1 MLTLHT
7 VKDGK
12 LKPAGSECSHRPES
26 LVWVDLHNPTREEEQ
41 AVERMLGI
49 EVPTKE
55 EMAEIEESSR
65 LYEEDGALV
74 MTAVLAEATGRTQ
87 PSRAQLTFVLTR
99 HCLVTV
105 RYTDLMLFRSFE
117 AKQAKMPEL
126 HTSSETVFGTL
137 LESILERIADLLE
150 ATETEIGEVSTA
162 IFYGD
167 ENVRKA
173 EERSVALRQLLI
185 RLGRKNR
192 MLAIIRE
199 SLLSLNRLVLF
210 ARPGAPWIKDEAL
223 ERLESVERDIR
234 SLSEYEARTEA
245 EIAYLQDATLGLIN
259 IEQNTIIKV
268 FSIAAVLF
276 LPPTLVGTIYGMNFE
291 HMPELSWRI
300 GYPMALGMMV
310 ISAVVPYCWF
320 KRKGWL

>member
-7 VKDGK
+7 LDGGK
-12 LKPAGSECSHRPES
+12 LKATGSDASHRPDG
-26 LVWVDLHNPTREEEQ
+26 LVWIDLHDPTREEEE

-49 EVPTKE
+49 EVPTKD

-74 MTAVLAEATGRTQ
+74 MTAVLIEARRQVQPARTQ
-87 PSRAQLTFVLTR
+87 VTFVLTR

-105 RYTDLMLFRSFE
+105 RYADPMPFRTFE
-117 AKQAKMPEL
+117 EKQAKAPEL
-126 HTSSETVFGTL
+126 HTSSEIVFGAL

-150 ATETEIGEVSTA
+150 AVETEIGEVSTA
-162 IFYGD
+162 IFYAD
-167 ENVRKA
+167 EDVRKA
-173 EERSVALRQLLI
+173 EERSTALRHLLI

-192 MLAIIRE
+192 TLAIIRE
-199 SLLSLNRLVLF
+199 SLLSLDRLVLF
-210 ARPGAPWIKDEAL
+210 ARPGAPWIKDVAL
-223 ERLESVERDIR
+223 RRLEAVERDIR

-245 EIAYLQDATLGLIN
+245 EIAYLQEATLGLIN

-300 GYPMALGMMV
+300 GYPLALGMMV
-310 ISAVVPYCWF
+310 VSAVVPYCWF